1 MSLSRK
7 YQEMLQP
14 GSYDMVCMDCSSV
27 VYDIEKHDDWHKK
40 QDDWHKKQD
49 LTERYLAY
57 IRGDGP
63 FPGEIAEDQKSG
75 TIDDSE
81 QMSLP

>member
-1 MSLSRK
+1 VSLSRK

-27 VYDIEKHDDWHKK
+27 VYDIEKH
-40 QDDWHKKQD
+40 DDWHKKQD